1 MLSADE
7 KRFIRYWEDQRED
20 GQLSYFLQYTLV
32 GGFIMSLFVFIAL
45 FFFLNFYVTIFI
57 LIIVPVTCIVLS
69 GLLTHYSWI
78 KSENRL
84 KRIIKREVNEGRLT
98 DDGKSQSV
106 K

>member
-1 MLSADE
+1 MLTKEE

-45 FFFLNFYVTIFI
+45 FFFLNFYVSVFI
-57 LIIVPVTCIVLS
+57 LITVPVSCIIVS
-69 GLLTHYSWI
+69 SLLTHYSWV
-78 KSENRL
+78 KSENKL
-84 KRIIKREVNEGRLT
+84 KRIIKREVNQGKLT
-98 DDGKSQSV
+98 EDIDTQS

>member
-1 MLSADE
+1 MLTKEE

-32 GGFIMSLFVFIAL
+32 GGFIMSLFVFITL
-45 FFFLNFYVTIFI
+45 FFFLNFYVSVFI
-57 LIIVPVTCIVLS
+57 LITVPVCCIIAS
-69 GLLTHYSWI
+69 SLLTHYSWV

-84 KRIIKREVNEGRLT
+84 KRIIKREVNQGKLT
-98 DDGKSQSV
+98 EDFDAQS